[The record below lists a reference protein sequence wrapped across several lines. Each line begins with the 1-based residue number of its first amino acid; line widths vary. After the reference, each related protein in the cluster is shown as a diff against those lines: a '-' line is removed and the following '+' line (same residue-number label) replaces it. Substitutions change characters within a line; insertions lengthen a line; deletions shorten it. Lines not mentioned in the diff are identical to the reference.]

1 MWFCFWINVQVT
13 VRRLAS
19 SWKVKFP
26 YTRLS
31 EYFLENESSGTES
44 CARYNEAQS
53 CQKSPVGGESR
64 QNVQCRLYETF
75 SENSPNSTI
84 CFTIQ
89 EIALQ
94 MGPRRIFWMAETRS
108 LFWVHTSV
116 YGHSCTA
123 MNSKVFCQHM
133 QQTYFNSFGLSG
145 PKEAQLTFS
154 SQNRSDRGSRICGMW
169 CRHRNQACTS
179 RLCSIWDRRPGAR
192 KVWRTAGL
200 HSKFQWRCRRLYC
213 FLQERQR
220 FDPFSAVLLY
230 QFLFPSGRLHTD
242 LLIPFPWSRAFLLF
256 CKRWL
261 VEAAGPAVLVPS
273 KHYQCLWS
281 RFGLPTLFWPY
292 LGWCL
297 SMSLPGCCMPVL
309 VLYMVLDM
317 HAWFLDV
324 LHT

>member
-1 MWFCFWINVQVT
+1 
-13 VRRLAS
+13 
-19 SWKVKFP
+19 
-26 YTRLS
+26 
-31 EYFLENESSGTES
+31 
-44 CARYNEAQS
+44 
-53 CQKSPVGGESR
+53 
-64 QNVQCRLYETF
+64 
-75 SENSPNSTI
+75 
-84 CFTIQ
+84 
-89 EIALQ
+89 
-94 MGPRRIFWMAETRS
+94 MAETRS

-230 QFLFPSGRLHTD
+230 QFLFPSRRLHTD
-242 LLIPFPWSRAFLLF
+242 LLIPSLDPELF
-256 CKRWL
+256 CFF
-261 VEAAGPAVLVPS
+261 ANG
-273 KHYQCLWS
+273 
-281 RFGLPTLFWPY
+281 
-292 LGWCL
+292 
-297 SMSLPGCCMPVL
+297 
-309 VLYMVLDM
+309 D
-317 HAWFLDV
+317 
-324 LHT
+324 

>member
-13 VRRLAS
+13 LRRRAC

-26 YTRLS
+26 YTLLS

-53 CQKSPVGGESR
+53 CQNSPVGGESR

-94 MGPRRIFWMAETRS
+94 MGPHRIF
-108 LFWVHTSV
+108 
-116 YGHSCTA
+116 
-123 MNSKVFCQHM
+123 
-133 QQTYFNSFGLSG
+133 SG

-292 LGWCL
+292 LGWMFVHVFTWMLHASLSVVHGTGYACL
-297 SMSLPGCCMPVL
+297 VSWCAAYL
-309 VLYMVLDM
+309 VHELFWVHHDAASFHHPQEKLDT
-317 HAWFLDV
+317 WWKVF
-324 LHT
+324 